1 MTRVDFIYRFKIHMN
16 YADALVEVVN
26 NALITKYFI
35 LICSVE
41 TLSMR
46 RMNTGIHRVRQIEF
60 TPNI

>member
-1 MTRVDFIYRFKIHMN
+1 MTRTDFIYRFKIHMN
-16 YADALVEVVN
+16 YADALVEVLN

-46 RMNTGIHRVRQIEF
+46 RINTGIHRVRQIEF
-60 TPNI
+60 TPNV